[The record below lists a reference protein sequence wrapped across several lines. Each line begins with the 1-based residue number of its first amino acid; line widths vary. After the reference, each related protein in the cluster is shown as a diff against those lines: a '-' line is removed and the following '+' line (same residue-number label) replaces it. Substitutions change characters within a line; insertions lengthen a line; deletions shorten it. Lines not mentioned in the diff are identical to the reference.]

1 MPAAGCQVLL
11 GEMLLRETSLGETS
25 LGERLF
31 GEMTLGET
39 TLGETSFG
47 KWTSHPFLPIFTYY
61 VHIEF
66 DFSLPGFH
74 RYLKMR

>member
-39 TLGETSFG
+39 TLGETLFG
-47 KWTSHPFLPIFTYY
+47 KWTSHPFYYLYLPIMSILNST
-61 VHIEF
+61 
-66 DFSLPGFH
+66 FH
-74 RYLKMR
+74 YRVSIGI